1 MCGNC
6 RVTQL
11 TKGEKGDNGVTAF
24 KFVKK
29 ITSVGDGDE
38 VIITRA
44 EITACGNTPVGCIGT
59 GTTANGFIDLHI
71 QAQIKVGGEWLSQ
84 PIGVSYTS
92 TTMSKSIE
100 VFTNATN
107 GDLTLI
113 FNHPSVV
120 TPDEYRII
128 ILA

>member
-1 MCGNC
+1 MCNNC
-6 RVTQL
+6 RITQL
-11 TKGEKGDNGVTAF
+11 TKGEKGDNGSTAF

-59 GTTANGFIDLHI
+59 GTVANEFIDLHV
-71 QAQIKVGGEWLSQ
+71 QAQIKIGTEWFSQ
-84 PIGVSYTS
+84 PIGVPYTS
-92 TTMSKSIE
+92 TVHSKSIDIS
-100 VFTNATN
+100 TNATT

-113 FNHPSVV
+113 FNHLPVMIA
-120 TPDEYRII
+120 DEYRII